1 MSGKGVGGNRVG
13 ANLLEPCSHAG
24 FQKRPFMQ
32 RRMNRSRSARTA
44 SRHRHPSRRNFGV
57 GKSPNQFIPHDGEAR
72 MTDIKK
78 DHSIGEG
85 TGAGT
90 GAITGAAIGSAGG
103 PVGAAVG
110 AVVGAV
116 VGAKAGGAIA
126 EAVNPTEYTE
136 HFRRNFESA
145 SYRDASRGWDDYE
158 PAYRYGYDRYEQYGG
173 RKFDDIESNLERD
186 WDATRGK
193 SQLAWSEARGA
204 VRDGWHYIERA
215 MPGDADRDG
224 R

>member
-1 MSGKGVGGNRVG
+1 
-13 ANLLEPCSHAG
+13 
-24 FQKRPFMQ
+24 
-32 RRMNRSRSARTA
+32 
-44 SRHRHPSRRNFGV
+44 
-57 GKSPNQFIPHDGEAR
+57 

-90 GAITGAAIGSAGG
+90 GALTGAAVGSVGG
-103 PVGAAVG
+103 PAGAAVG

-136 HFRRNFESA
+136 HFRSTYESA
-145 SYRDASRGWDDYE
+145 PYYSAKHSWNDYQ
-158 PAYRYGYDRYEQYGG
+158 PAYQYGYDRYGDYRGQRFE
-173 RKFDDIESNLERD
+173 DIEDKLERD
-186 WDATRGK
+186 WAETRAD
-193 SQLAWSEARGA
+193 SRLEWNEARGA

-215 MPGDADRDG
+215 LPGDADHDG